1 MATSAEL
8 IEYICDRVRA
18 YGAVRS
24 RKMFGDYMIYID
36 ERPVLLVCDG
46 TVFVKQLPEL
56 DGLMSGAMRGIPY
69 DGAKEHYAVDP
80 DDTELLDR
88 LIPRLLELTPVP
100 ARRTKKAVKK

>member
-1 MATSAEL
+1 MVTSAEL
-8 IEYICDRVRA
+8 IKYICDRVCA

-36 ERPVLLVCDG
+36 GRPVLLVCDG

-56 DGLMSGAMRGIPY
+56 SGLMDGAMRGIPY

-88 LIPRLLELTPVP
+88 LIPQLLDLTPMTV
-100 ARRTKKAVKK
+100 RRTKKAVEK